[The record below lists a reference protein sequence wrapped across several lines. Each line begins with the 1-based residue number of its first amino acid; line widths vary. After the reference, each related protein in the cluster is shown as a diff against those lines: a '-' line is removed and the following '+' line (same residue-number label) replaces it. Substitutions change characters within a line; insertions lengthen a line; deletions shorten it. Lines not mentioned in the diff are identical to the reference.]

1 MQYQRHIFVCTNQKT
16 TGKSCCANHNS
27 PAAVEYLKAALIEK
41 GMHGPGKVRVSASGC
56 LGRCKKGPCAVVY
69 PEGVW
74 YSYDSER
81 DLQQIVEQHLIN
93 GSSIPTLDIDV
104 ETTA

>member
-1 MQYQRHIFVCTNQKT
+1 MQYQRHIFVCTNQKAP
-16 TGKSCCANHNS
+16 GKTCCANHNS
-27 PAAVEYLKAALIEK
+27 SAAVDYLKDALIQK
-41 GMHGPGKVRVSASGC
+41 GIHGPGKVRVSASGC

-74 YSYDSER
+74 YSYESTS
-81 DLQQIVEQHLIN
+81 DLRQIVEQHLIS
-93 GSSIPTLDIDV
+93 GETIPALDIDA